1 MKRFL
6 TLSLSAALLILCS
19 ISCSSKQENYEPPV
33 IEKLEDLRG
42 HTVAVP
48 SGSRQDLALTDMGG
62 ITLVRVQVSDIIL
75 TVKSGMAEL
84 GIMQTGTARAARLQN
99 HGLTIYKDGFFPG
112 EACVGIAKSN
122 QALCDRFNQF
132 LREFKASGEYDRL
145 IEAWESNCDS
155 MAVIAP
161 IECPPVEGP
170 DPLIVG
176 ITVGISPYLLLK
188 NGQYT
193 GMEIDIFNHFSQATG
208 TPVSYIECEFSAL
221 ISSVSTGKIDA
232 IVSHMAKSEERAK
245 KILFTD
251 PVVVGLCAV
260 IGRIPGA
267 ASEVQKPGLWQRIME
282 SIQLNLIKEG
292 RWKLLTDG
300 LAVTILISILSILA
314 GTLVGILLCL
324 LRMRSRG
331 RMEKVMGYIIDL
343 IRGIPILIILM
354 IMFYVIFGSVSIS
367 GVAIAIFSFGLYYG
381 AYFAEIFR
389 SGMMSVGRGQW
400 EAGAA
405 LGLSRIQTFRL
416 IALPQAL
423 KMILPVYKGDVVTL
437 IKGTSIVGYVAIK
450 DLTKGGDTIRALT
463 MDPFFPLIIITI
475 AYFILSGLAEWGLD
489 ALYARLT
496 RTNAGSDII
505 KKTPNHDNS

>member
-1 MKRFL
+1 MKRFP
-6 TLSLSAALLILCS
+6 TLSLSAALLFLLS
-19 ISCSSKQENYEPPV
+19 LSCSGSREYYEPPV
-33 IEKLEDLRG
+33 IENLEDLRG
-42 HTVAVP
+42 HTVAVS
-48 SGSRQDLALTDMGG
+48 SGSRQDLALTDLGG
-62 ITLVRVQVSDIIL
+62 ITLVRVQVADIIL
-75 TVKSGMAEL
+75 AVKSGMAEL
-84 GIMQTGTARAARLQN
+84 GIMQTGTARSADLQKN
-99 HGLTIYKDGFFPG
+99 GLTIYKDGFFPG
-112 EACVGIAKSN
+112 ESCVGIAKSN
-122 QALCDRFNQF
+122 QALCDLFNQF

-145 IEAWESNCDS
+145 IAAWESNCDS

-161 IECPPVEGP
+161 TECPPVSGP

-176 ITVGISPYLLLK
+176 ITVGMSPYLMLK

-221 ISSVSTGKIDA
+221 IASVSTGKIDA
-232 IVSHMAKSEERAK
+232 IVSHMAKTEERARK
-245 KILFTD
+245 VLFSD
-251 PVVVGLCAV
+251 PIVVGLTAV
-260 IGRIPGA
+260 IGKIPGV
-267 ASEVQKPGLWQRIME
+267 ASEVQKPGLWQRIIE
-282 SIQLNLIKEG
+282 SIRINLIKED

-300 LAVTILISILSILA
+300 LTITVLISILSILA

-324 LRMRSRG
+324 IRMRSKG
-331 RMEKVMGYIIDL
+331 RMEKAMGYIIDL

-354 IMFYVIFGSVSIS
+354 IMFYVIFGSVPVS

-405 LGLSRIQTFRL
+405 LGLSPIQTFRL

-423 KMILPVYKGDVVTL
+423 KMILPVYKGDVIAL
-437 IKGTSIVGYVAIK
+437 IKGTSIVGYVTIK

-475 AYFILSGLAEWGLD
+475 AYFILTGLAEWGLD
-489 ALYARLT
+489 ALQARLT
-496 RTNAGSDII
+496 GTNACPDKIQTDSQ
-505 KKTPNHDNS
+505 S

>member
-6 TLSLSAALLILCS
+6 TLSLSAVLLLLCS

-42 HTVAVP
+42 HTIAVP
-48 SGSRQDLALTDMGG
+48 SGSRQDLALTELGG
-62 ITLVRVQVSDIIL
+62 INLVRVQTSDVLL
-75 TVKSGMAEL
+75 TVMSGMAEM
-84 GIMQTGTARAARLQN
+84 GIMQSGTARCAKLEN
-99 HGLTIYKDGFFPG
+99 FGLMIYKDGFFPG
-112 EACVGIAKSN
+112 EACVGISKDN

-132 LREFKASGEYDRL
+132 LKEFKESGDYDRL
-145 IEAWESNCDS
+145 IAAWESNLDS
-155 MAVIAP
+155 MAVRAP
-161 IECPPVEGP
+161 MDCPPVSGQE
-170 DPLIVG
+170 PLIVG
-176 ITVGISPYLLLK
+176 ITVGISPYVLLK
-188 NGQYT
+188 DGEYT
-193 GMEIDIFNHFSQATG
+193 GIEIDIFNHFSQAAG
-208 TPVSYIECEFSAL
+208 LPVKYIECDFSAL
-221 ISSVSTGKIDA
+221 IPSVATGKIDA
-232 IVSHMAKSEERAK
+232 IVSHMAKTEERARN
-245 KILFTD
+245 ILFSD
-251 PVVVGLCAV
+251 PVVIGLTAV
-260 IGRIPGA
+260 IGRKPV
-267 ASEVQKPGLWQRIME
+267 VQTETQKHGLWQNVKE
-282 SIQLNLIKEG
+282 SIQANVIREN

-300 LAVTILISILSILA
+300 LLVTIMISVLSILT
-314 GTLVGILLCL
+314 GTIIGALLCL

-505 KKTPNHDNS
+505 KKDSQS